1 MKIEKPLTDRFIK
14 DAAINREYSWL
25 LFNNRVLDQALDLT
39 NPLLERCKFLSI
51 FKSNLDEFTMVRLG
65 SLEND
70 DKSQKAKQEEI
81 TGLTP
86 HEQIEGILSMYP
98 SFYKDIDHTWSF
110 LKDDLSGK
118 GMNILKGS
126 ELSLR
131 QREACEKH
139 FNEYLLPR
147 VSPLV
152 LDQKHPLI
160 KFQNLRTY
168 MVLLLEREGREMFGV
183 ATISPQVERIYQIPG
198 GRKINLILSEELL
211 LTFGE
216 TAFPGYTVKDK
227 ALIRITRNADFEA
240 SMDEADMEY
249 DYDFSR
255 YMKMKIEERG
265 SLNPVRLEMNSNS
278 EELKAYISRQVG
290 LKRNRIFISNS
301 YFDFKFLFKIAS
313 FFPEDARKKLSYKPF
328 SGHVDETLK
337 NGSIIRTLEKKDLF
351 LSYPFDALDPLLKL
365 LDEAATDPTVTNIKI
380 TIYRLA
386 THSKI
391 AAALL
396 KAAENG
402 KEVTAVMEL
411 CARFDEENNMYY
423 ADRLRDA
430 GCMVFYGMGDYKV
443 HSKIISIVREINGRI
458 SYITHIGTGNYNEGT
473 SCQYTDLNLLTTNQ
487 EIGED
492 GAAFFRNLAVQN
504 IECSYRHLLVAPYS
518 LKKGLCEEIDR
529 EIAKGPDGLILAKM
543 NSLTDKL
550 MIEKFI
556 EASQAGVDIHLVV
569 RGICC
574 LCPGIPGKTENIHI
588 RSIVGRFLEHSR
600 IYAFG
605 KGEDTRVY
613 IGSADLMTRN
623 LDKRVEIAVRVL
635 DEDVKTK
642 VLHIMTTL
650 LEDNVKARRLEQD
663 ATYRRI
669 ESLSDPID
677 SQAVFL
683 SEAKS
688 YIE

>member
-1 MKIEKPLTDRFIK
+1 MKNEKPLTERFVK
-14 DAAINREYSWL
+14 GTAINREYSWL
-25 LFNNRVLDQALDLT
+25 LFNNRVLDQALELT

-70 DKSQKAKQEEI
+70 DKNPKMKLDGI

-86 HEQIEGILSMYP
+86 HEQMEGILSMYP
-98 SFYKDIDHTWSF
+98 SFYRNIDHTWSF
-110 LKDDLSGK
+110 LKDDLSEK

-126 ELSLR
+126 ELSQR
-131 QREACEKH
+131 QKEECEKY
-139 FNEYLLPR
+139 FIEYLLPR

-168 MVLLLEREGREMFGV
+168 MVLLLERDGREMFGV
-183 ATISPQVERIYQIPG
+183 ATLSPQVERIYRIPG

-211 LTFGE
+211 ETFGYL
-216 TAFPGYTVKDK
+216 AFPGYNIREK
-227 ALIRITRNADFEA
+227 ALIRITRNADFVA
-240 SMDEADMEY
+240 SMDEADMEF

-255 YMKMKIEERG
+255 YMKTKVEERG
-265 SLNPVRLEMNSNS
+265 SLNPVRLEISTAS
-278 EELKAYISRQVG
+278 ETLKSYISKQVG
-290 LKRNRIFISNS
+290 IKRQRIYVSRS
-301 YFDFKFLFKIAS
+301 YFDFKFLFKIGS
-313 FFPEDARKKLSYKPF
+313 FLPEEDRNKLSYKPF
-328 SGHVDETLK
+328 KGHVDSELR
-337 NGSIIRTLEKKDLF
+337 NESIIRTLEKKDLF
-351 LSYPFDALDPLLKL
+351 LSYPFDSIDPLLKL

-386 THSKI
+386 NHSKI
-391 AAALL
+391 AEALL

-423 ADRLRDA
+423 AERLRDA

-443 HSKIISIVREINGRI
+443 HSKIISIVREMNGKV

-473 SCQYTDLNLLTTNQ
+473 SSQYTDLNLITTNQ

-492 GAAFFRNLAVQN
+492 GAAFFRNLAIEN
-504 IECSYRHLLVAPYS
+504 IEYDYKHLLVAPYS
-518 LKKGLCEEIDR
+518 LKRGLIREIDN
-529 EIAKGPDGLILAKM
+529 EIAKGREGLIRAKM
-543 NSLTDKL
+543 NSLTDTEMIGKL
-550 MIEKFI
+550 I
-556 EASQAGVDIHLVV
+556 EASQAGVEIHLVV

-605 KGEDTRVY
+605 KDENIRVY

-623 LDKRVEIAVRVL
+623 LDKRVEIAAEVL
-635 DEDVKTK
+635 DEDIRKK
-642 VLHIMTTL
+642 VMHIMTTL
-650 LEDNVKARRLEQD
+650 LDDNVKARRLESD

-683 SEAKS
+683 SEEKS